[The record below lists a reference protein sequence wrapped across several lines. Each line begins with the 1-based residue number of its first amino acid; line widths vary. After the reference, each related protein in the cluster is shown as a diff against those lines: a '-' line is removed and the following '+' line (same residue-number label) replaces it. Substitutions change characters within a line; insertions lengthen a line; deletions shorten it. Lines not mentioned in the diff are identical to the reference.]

1 LVFNNLCFFFRTYY
15 TSSLFFPLPLP
26 LCVLCSRSLKVL
38 TERVDDMEVKINELN
53 NKVADSCKNFE
64 DVMAYV
70 DKNIADGA

>member
-1 LVFNNLCFFFRTYY
+1 
-15 TSSLFFPLPLP
+15 
-26 LCVLCSRSLKVL
+26 VLCSRSLKVL